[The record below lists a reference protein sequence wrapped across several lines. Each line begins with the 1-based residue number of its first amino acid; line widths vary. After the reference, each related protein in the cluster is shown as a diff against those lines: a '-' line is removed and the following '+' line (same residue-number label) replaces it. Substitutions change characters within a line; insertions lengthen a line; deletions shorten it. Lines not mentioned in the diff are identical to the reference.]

1 MQQLYMYSALFTNNN
16 ALMRYLAV
24 PSFVVFVHL
33 NLCRS
38 IGDTPIFTGKEI
50 LILNVPDIN
59 ECEEKDKLL

>member
-1 MQQLYMYSALFTNNN
+1 MYSALFTNNN

-24 PSFVVFVHL
+24 PSCVVFVHL

-50 LILNVPDIN
+50 IIVILIW
-59 ECEEKDKLL
+59 KFSQRYKL